1 MQHERLDL
9 SLNEVEL
16 LAAKAA
22 RGAGLHWGAAEDLG
36 RAARWLAGNAL
47 DWAPPLLD
55 FLASSQCAEAVA
67 RASET
72 ADLIEGQAHRT
83 LTGPPLWVAALL
95 APACA
100 RKGRAAELTWPGA
113 RLYLGLES
121 HPWIEGNVLPSG
133 WAQHPTHV
141 AFAAGSP
148 PARRLGAPSARSL
161 VTAQDWQALGQ
172 LAVLTY
178 VPASDRSRQA
188 GAGASLTDN
197 D

>member
-1 MQHERLDL
+1 MQDESLDL

-16 LAAKAA
+16 VAAKAA

-47 DWAPPLLD
+47 DWAPQLLG

-72 ADLIEGQAHRT
+72 ADLIDRGADHT
-83 LTGPPLWVAALL
+83 LAGPPLWIAALL

-100 RKGRAAELTWPGA
+100 RHGRAAELTWPGA
-113 RLYLGLES
+113 RLYLGWGRDA
-121 HPWIEGNVLPSG
+121 WIEGTVLPSG
-133 WAQHPTHV
+133 WTVHETEVTIAT
-141 AFAAGSP
+141 GLP
-148 PARRLGAPSARSL
+148 PGGRLGSPSARSL
-161 VTAQDWQALGQ
+161 VTAQDWQALSR